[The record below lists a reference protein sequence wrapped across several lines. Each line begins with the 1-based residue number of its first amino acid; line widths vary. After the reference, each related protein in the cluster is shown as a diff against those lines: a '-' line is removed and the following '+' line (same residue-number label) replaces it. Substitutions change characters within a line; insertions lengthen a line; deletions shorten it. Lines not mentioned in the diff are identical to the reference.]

1 MSKGGVTINLNFEK
15 YGTEVASNMAQR
27 VSAEIARR
35 AKKKVRVARIRG
47 GTLRNSIKIIGV
59 TRFKFLVL
67 AQTPYAAMQEWGPP
81 DTPFWSGRKYS
92 WTPYL
97 TPSAE
102 EVVQE
107 DIMRKIL
114 REAEIGAARKA
125 AKKHG

>member
-1 MSKGGVTINLNFEK
+1 MSRGGVTINLDFEK
-15 YGTEVASNMAQR
+15 YGTEVAANMAQR

-35 AKKKVRVARIRG
+35 AKRKVRRKTG
-47 GTLRNSIKIIGV
+47 ELRNSIKVIGV

-81 DTPFWSGRKYS
+81 DTPYWSKRGYS

-107 DIMRKIL
+107 DVMRKIL

-125 AKKHG
+125 ARKHG